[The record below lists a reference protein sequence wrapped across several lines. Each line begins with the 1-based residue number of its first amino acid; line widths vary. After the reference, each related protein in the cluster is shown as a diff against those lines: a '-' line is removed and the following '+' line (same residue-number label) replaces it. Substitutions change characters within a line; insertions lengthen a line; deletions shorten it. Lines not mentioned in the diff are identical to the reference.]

1 MMKPFVCLLLAVVA
15 LVPLSPAAAQVPGAG
30 QRLRILV
37 VHGPN
42 MNMLGRREPAIYGT
56 MTMAEVNDRVKKV
69 ADEMNVEPIFFQSN
83 HIGEIVDFI
92 QKHIDD
98 ADGAII
104 NAAGYSQ
111 HGVAIHDAMKTVP
124 WPTIEV
130 HMSQLATRDEIH
142 RDSVISAAA
151 RGSVM
156 GLGWR
161 SYTMAFRAVTE
172 IVRESKLTQA
182 QPTRSAK

>member
-1 MMKPFVCLLLAVVA
+1 MSKLWIIFLLLAPLYAQPVA
-15 LVPLSPAAAQVPGAG
+15 APSAPGTK
-30 QRLRILV
+30 LRILV

-42 MNMLGRREPAIYGT
+42 MNMLGRREPAIYGS
-56 MTMAEVNDRVKKV
+56 MTMAEVNDRIKKV
-69 ADEMNVEPIFFQSN
+69 ADEMNVEPVFFQSN
-83 HIGEIVDFI
+83 HIGEIVDFF

-98 ADGAII
+98 ADGAIL

-111 HGVAIHDAMKTVP
+111 GGVAIHDVMKTVP

-130 HMSQLATRDEIH
+130 HMTQLATRDEIH
-142 RDSVISAAA
+142 QGSVISAAA

-161 SYTMAFRAVTE
+161 SYTMALRAVSE
-172 IVRESKLTQA
+172 IVREEKKAQSPKSASK
-182 QPTRSAK
+182 

>member
-1 MMKPFVCLLLAVVA
+1 MAKPTMLLSLMLLCLLTPLASIA
-15 LVPLSPAAAQVPGAG
+15 QAPAK
-30 QRLRILV
+30 LRILV
-37 VHGPN
+37 IHGPN

-56 MTMAEVNDRVKKV
+56 MTMAEVDARVKKV
-69 ADEMNVEPIFFQSN
+69 ADEMNVQPLFFQSN

-98 ADGAII
+98 ADGAIL

-111 HGVAIHDAMKTVP
+111 NGVAIHDAMKTVP

-130 HMSQLATRDEIH
+130 HMSQLAARDEIH
-142 RDSVISAAA
+142 QASVVSAAA
-151 RGSVM
+151 RGTVM

-161 SYTMAFRAVTE
+161 SYTMALRAVAE
-172 IVRESKLTQA
+172 IVREDRMSKQA
-182 QPTRSAK
+182 KSGK

>member
-1 MMKPFVCLLLAVVA
+1 MPMTRKLFLFSLLLALSA
-15 LVPLSPAAAQVPGAG
+15 GGGWAQSAVPK
-30 QRLRILV
+30 LRILV
-37 VHGPN
+37 IHGPN
-42 MNMLGRREPAIYGT
+42 MNMLGRREPQIYGS
-56 MTMAEVNDRVKKV
+56 MTMAEVNERIKKV
-69 ADEMNVEPIFFQSN
+69 ADDINVEPIFFQSN
-83 HIGEIVDFI
+83 HIGDIVDFF

-98 ADGAII
+98 ADGAIL

-111 HGVAIHDAMKTVP
+111 YGVAIHDVMKTVP

-142 RDSVISAAA
+142 QGSVISAAA

-161 SYTMAFRAVTE
+161 SYTMALRAVSE
-172 IVRESKLTQA
+172 IVRDDKA
-182 QPTRSAK
+182 AKSAKGGK